1 MPNYHHGTV
10 VLRNLAVVGTL
21 DHVIPRAR
29 RFVQRGADP
38 RFEVTSKQVFVK
50 RNTYINGAGHA
61 VSPQTLWRS
70 SIPQIAGRARGTRFK
85 GQAKPVDGVIR
96 SRMRQLARAH
106 NSNRPPMAVFARD
119 AARRPAPRPPPPRP
133 QVHRPRPNIAAHA
146 ALAPPLPAAS
156 SVPAGAPEV
165 KLGSCSICLT
175 EHANCVW
182 TGCGHA
188 AACLTCV
195 HEMKRS
201 RRHPCCPLCR
211 APGEVIRVFTVST

>member
-10 VLRNLAVVGTL
+10 VPRNLAVVGTL

-29 RFVQRGADP
+29 RFVQQGGQAN
-38 RFEVTSKQVFVK
+38 FEVTSKQVFVK

-96 SRMRQLARAH
+96 NRMRQLARAH
-106 NSNRPPMAVFARD
+106 NANRPPMAVFARD
-119 AARRPAPRPPPPRP
+119 AARRPAAPRPPPPRP
-133 QVHRPRPNIAAHA
+133 NIA
-146 ALAPPLPAAS
+146 ALAPPLPPPS
-156 SVPAGAPEV
+156 SVAAGAPEV
-165 KLGSCSICLT
+165 TLGKCAVCLE

-188 AACLTCV
+188 AACLGCV

-201 RRHPCCPLCR
+201 RPHPCCPLCR
-211 APGEVIRVFTVST
+211 APGHVVRVFTVST